1 MGWQAMESPATPNY
15 PLQRTAS
22 PPLGGAFVGVLLMVD
37 STDWGFPKGRVARTL
52 RSILDPALTDHE
64 VEAIVVCLMA
74 HLLVENRINEVLYR
88 WLKRDAP
95 APNDPEQTPK
105 TADALWNSIVKI
117 DFAKKYSLIEPFFAA
132 HFPAEAS
139 DAWKIN
145 DLRNDIFHG
154 RRAVQDAKFKGQ
166 PISEEQTVQSIFLA
180 AQFVSMQLDKFD
192 ELVDLPHAHAER
204 WAKRLREM
212 GEPLL

>member
-1 MGWQAMESPATPNY
+1 
-15 PLQRTAS
+15 
-22 PPLGGAFVGVLLMVD
+22 
-37 STDWGFPKGRVARTL
+37 
-52 RSILDPALTDHE
+52 
-64 VEAIVVCLMA
+64 MA

-95 APNDPEQTPK
+95 APNDPEQAFK
-105 TADALWNSIVKI
+105 VTAPLWNSIVKI
-117 DFAKKYSLIEPFFAA
+117 DFAKKYSLVEPLFAA

-139 DAWKIN
+139 EPWRIN
-145 DLRNDIFHG
+145 DLRNEIFHG
-154 RRAVQDAKFKGQ
+154 RRAIQEAKFKGQ
-166 PISEEQTVQSIFLA
+166 PISEEQTVESIFLA

-204 WAKRLREM
+204 WAKRLGEL

>member
-1 MGWQAMESPATPNY
+1 MT
-15 PLQRTAS
+15 
-22 PPLGGAFVGVLLMVD
+22 D
-37 STDWGFPKGRVARTL
+37 SNDWGFPKGRVARTL

-74 HLLVENRINEVLYR
+74 HLLIENRINDLLYR

-95 APNDPEQTPK
+95 APNDPKLAPK
-105 TADALWNSIVKI
+105 ADDALWNSIVKI
-117 DFAKKYSLIEPFFAA
+117 DFAKKYSLVEPFFAA

-139 DAWKIN
+139 DPWKIN

-154 RRAVQDAKFKGQ
+154 GAVRNAKFKGQ
-166 PISEEQTVQSIFLA
+166 PISDERTVEAIFLA

-192 ELVDLPHAHAER
+192 ELIDLPHAHAER
-204 WAKRLREM
+204 WAKRLADLD
-212 GEPLL
+212 EPLL